1 MSQPTTRTSAAS
13 RPAEAGPGRPRQL
26 RDAQS
31 LALISVFAALIAAS
45 AIVPGIPVGGFGVPV
60 TLQTLAIMVTG
71 LVLGGSRAVAAVA
84 LYLLLAFVGLPIFS
98 GGRAGLQVLA
108 GGSAGYIVGFLLA
121 AFLVGIAAEQV
132 IRRLPARRRGLWFFL
147 ASIVVTVVA
156 SHMPGVLGMMVNL
169 KLSWQAAFASD
180 LIFYP
185 GDIVKDA
192 VASVAAVAVHRAFP
206 DILVRRVKYARPA
219 R

>member
-1 MSQPTTRTSAAS
+1 MSHQTTSAPRRPVQNS
-13 RPAEAGPGRPRQL
+13 RRTPRRL
-26 RDAQS
+26 WDAQS

-45 AIVPGIPVGGFGVPV
+45 AIVPGIPVGSFGVPI

-71 LVLGGSRAVAAVA
+71 LVLGGSRAAAAVA
-84 LYLLLAFVGLPIFS
+84 LYLLLAFAGLPIFS
-98 GGRAGLQVLA
+98 GGRAGLAVLA

-121 AFLVGIAAEQV
+121 ALLVGMAAEQI
-132 IRRLPARRRGLWFFL
+132 IRRLPAKRRGPWFFL
-147 ASIVVTVVA
+147 AAIMVSVVA
-156 SHMPGVLGMMVNL
+156 SHMLGVLGMMVNL

-192 VASVAAVAVHRAFP
+192 VASVAAVAAHRAFP
-206 DILVRRVKYARPA
+206 DILVRRVK
-219 R
+219 

>member
-1 MSQPTTRTSAAS
+1 MSHQTTSAPR
-13 RPAEAGPGRPRQL
+13 RPDQNSPCTPRPL
-26 RDAQS
+26 WDAQS

-45 AIVPGIPVGGFGVPV
+45 AIVPGIPVGGFGVPI

-84 LYLLLAFVGLPIFS
+84 LYLLLAFAGLPIFS
-98 GGRAGLQVLA
+98 GGRAGLAVLA

-121 AFLVGIAAEQV
+121 ALLVGIAAEQI
-132 IRRLPARRRGLWFFL
+132 IRRLPAMRRGLWFFL
-147 ASIVVTVVA
+147 AAVVVTVVA
-156 SHMPGVLGMMVNL
+156 SHLLGVLGMMVNL

-185 GDIVKDA
+185 GDFLKDA

-206 DILVRRVKYARPA
+206 DILVRRVK
-219 R
+219 

>member
-1 MSQPTTRTSAAS
+1 MSHPTNPTQAPRGPAKAGTRMQ
-13 RPAEAGPGRPRQL
+13 RRF
-26 RDAQS
+26 RDTQS
-31 LALISVFAALIAAS
+31 LALVSVFAALIAAS
-45 AIVPGIPVGGFGVPV
+45 AIVPGIPVGGFGVPI

-84 LYLLLAFVGLPIFS
+84 LYLLLAFAGLPIFS

-121 AFLVGIAAEQV
+121 AFLVGIAAEQI
-132 IRRLPARRRGLWFFL
+132 IRHLPAKRRGLWFFL
-147 ASIVVTVVA
+147 VSIVVTVVA
-156 SHMPGVLGMMVNL
+156 SHMLGVLGLVVNL

-192 VASVAAVAVHRAFP
+192 VAAVAAVAVHRAFP
-206 DILVRRVKYARPA
+206 DVLVRRVK
-219 R
+219 

>member
-1 MSQPTTRTSAAS
+1 
-13 RPAEAGPGRPRQL
+13 L
-26 RDAQS
+26 WDAQS

-45 AIVPGIPVGGFGVPV
+45 AIVPGIPVGSFGVPI

-71 LVLGGSRAVAAVA
+71 LVLGGSRAAAAVA
-84 LYLLLAFVGLPIFS
+84 LYLLLAFAGLPIFS
-98 GGRAGLQVLA
+98 GGRAGLAVLA

-121 AFLVGIAAEQV
+121 ALLVGMAAEQI
-132 IRRLPARRRGLWFFL
+132 IRRLPAKRRGLWFFL
-147 ASIVVTVVA
+147 AAIMVTVVA
-156 SHMPGVLGMMVNL
+156 SHMLGVLGMMVNL

-192 VASVAAVAVHRAFP
+192 VASVAAVAAHRAFP
-206 DILVRRVKYARPA
+206 DILVRRVK
-219 R
+219 

>member
-1 MSQPTTRTSAAS
+1 MSHQTTSTSAPR
-13 RPAEAGPGRPRQL
+13 RPAQTSPRTPRRL
-26 RDAQS
+26 WDAQS

-45 AIVPGIPVGGFGVPV
+45 AIVPGIPVGSFGVPI

-71 LVLGGSRAVAAVA
+71 LVLGGSRAAAAVA
-84 LYLLLAFVGLPIFS
+84 LYLLLAFAGLPIFS
-98 GGRAGLQVLA
+98 GGRAGLAVLA

-121 AFLVGIAAEQV
+121 ALLVGMSAEQI
-132 IRRLPARRRGLWFFL
+132 IRRLPAKRRGLWFFL
-147 ASIVVTVVA
+147 AAIMVTVVA
-156 SHMPGVLGMMVNL
+156 SHMLGVLGMMVNL

-192 VASVAAVAVHRAFP
+192 VASVAAVAAHRAFP
-206 DILVRRVKYARPA
+206 DILVRRVK
-219 R
+219 

>member
-1 MSQPTTRTSAAS
+1 MSHPTTPTSA
-13 RPAEAGPGRPRQL
+13 RRGRAEAGRRAPHGL

-31 LALISVFAALIAAS
+31 LAFISVFAALIAAS
-45 AIVPGIPVGGFGVPV
+45 AIVPGIPVGGFGVPI

-71 LVLGGSRAVAAVA
+71 FVLGGSRAVAAVA
-84 LYLLLAFVGLPIFS
+84 LYLLLAFAGLPIFS

-108 GGSAGYIVGFLLA
+108 GGSAGYVMGFLLA
-121 AFLVGIAAEQV
+121 AFLVGIAAEQI
-132 IRRLPARRRGLWFFL
+132 IRRLPAKRRGLGFFL

-185 GDIVKDA
+185 GDILKDA

-206 DILVRRVKYARPA
+206 DILVRRVK
-219 R
+219 